1 MRSAGSTRS
10 PGSATGARHRS
21 RALRQAAPPS
31 AAARAG
37 CIHIPGSHYPTN
49 CGSGSIA
56 IFLGERL
63 MADKDAATPPPGG
76 AAGDP
81 KSGQSGVD
89 RAKGIL
95 AELAEAMRTV
105 AEALAD
111 EQRARSAGRVA
122 AVAAAVRGAAQSL
135 AQSEMPTVAHC
146 AGEAADRIEDF
157 SAAVRERRWRDI

>member
-1 MRSAGSTRS
+1 
-10 PGSATGARHRS
+10 
-21 RALRQAAPPS
+21 
-31 AAARAG
+31 
-37 CIHIPGSHYPTN
+37 
-49 CGSGSIA
+49 
-56 IFLGERL
+56 

-111 EQRARSAGRVA
+111 EQRARAAGRVA

-157 SAAVRERRWRDI
+157 SAAVRERRWRDIVTDTEDFARDQPALFALAATAAGFIAGRVLSLPGQAQGEGAAPETADRAPGRRKPEQEAD